1 MGQSVRGGTVAGYR
15 PATDTTN
22 FVVQRDGVFVVQRD
36 DTQVVDQR
44 P

>member
-1 MGQSVRGGTVAGYR
+1 MYHTNVNVGI
-15 PATDTTN
+15 PAVDTTF
-22 FVVQRDGVFVVQRD
+22 FVVQRDGTFVVQRD